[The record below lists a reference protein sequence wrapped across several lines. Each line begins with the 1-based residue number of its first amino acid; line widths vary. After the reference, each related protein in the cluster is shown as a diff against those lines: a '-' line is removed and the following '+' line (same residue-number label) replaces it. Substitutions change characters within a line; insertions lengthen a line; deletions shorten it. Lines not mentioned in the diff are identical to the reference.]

1 MITFS
6 LRGPT
11 PGQTPAE
18 REIERSIPDR
28 PGVYHHMTTIAPP
41 LTRPATTTAQRW
53 TLVLTSIGSFVVIL
67 DLFAVSTALPALR
80 QALHASLGTLDWTV
94 NAYTLSFA
102 VLMMTAATLGDRW
115 GRGRVYAGGL
125 LLFSAASA
133 ACALAGSAGVLIAAR
148 AVQGVGAA
156 VLMPLSLALLNAA
169 FPADRRGWALG
180 VFGSVTGLATVLGP
194 VLGGVITQALSWS
207 WIFWINVPVGVVAAV
222 ATLARVADSKGTR
235 RALDPI
241 GLVLGGL
248 AAMTLVWGVVRAAGV
263 GWGDVTVLGSLAVGV
278 VALVVLIGYER
289 RVAHP
294 MLPPRLFAE
303 RGFRTAAAAMFL
315 LTASMT
321 AVVFFTAQ
329 YLQDGQGEGPLA
341 AGLRLLPLGVMP
353 LVLATRSGAL
363 ADRLGTRP
371 MTVAG
376 LALLTVGTTLL
387 AVLARADGPYPL
399 LAGAMLLT
407 GLGIT
412 FAVPSLTKAVV
423 GSVAPGDISTASGL
437 FSTVRQLGGAF
448 GVAVTSAVF
457 ASAGGY
463 GSVAAGYRGAMVVA
477 ALFGVIGLAV
487 GLAARPRD

>member
-1 MITFS
+1 M
-6 LRGPT
+6 
-11 PGQTPAE
+11 

-28 PGVYHHMTTIAPP
+28 PGVYPRMTTFAPS
-41 LTRPATTTAQRW
+41 PAGQITDTGRRW

-80 QALHASLGTLDWTV
+80 QALHASIGMLDWTV

-102 VLMMTAATLGDRW
+102 VLMMTAASLGDRW

-133 ACALAGSAGVLIAAR
+133 ACALAGSAGELIVAR

-194 VLGGVITQALSWS
+194 VLGGLITQALSWS

-222 ATLARVADSKGTR
+222 ATLARVPDSRGTR
-235 RALDPI
+235 RALDPV
-241 GLVLGGL
+241 GLVLGGVAAL
-248 AAMTLVWGVVRAAGV
+248 ALVWGVVRAAGV

-278 VALVVLIGYER
+278 VALVALIGYER
-289 RVAHP
+289 RAAEP
-294 MLPPRLFAE
+294 MLPLRLFAE
-303 RGFRTAAAAMFL
+303 RGFSTAAGAMFL
-315 LTASMT
+315 LTASVT
-321 AVVFFTAQ
+321 GVVFFTAQ
-329 YLQDGQGEGPLA
+329 FLQDALGDGPLA
-341 AGLRLLPLGVMP
+341 AGLRLLPLGVLP
-353 LVLATRSGAL
+353 LALAARSGAL

-371 MTVAG
+371 LTVAG
-376 LALLTVGTTLL
+376 LVVLTLGTSLL
-387 AVLARADGPYPL
+387 AVLARPYPV
-399 LAGAMLLT
+399 LAGALVLV
-407 GLGIT
+407 GLGMAV
-412 FAVPSLTKAVV
+412 AVPALTKAVV
-423 GSVAPGDISTASGL
+423 GSVARGDISTASGV

-448 GVAVTSAVF
+448 GVAVTSAAF
-457 ASAGGY
+457 TSAGGY
-463 GSVAAGYRGAMVVA
+463 GSVAAGFRGAMVVA
-477 ALFGVIGLAV
+477 AVLAAIGLAV